1 MCEAGRDLLEWL
13 DKHVPFER
21 AREGNGGCRR
31 SHGMREVECL
41 GVEISLKSRWKGA
54 EGNTQELTV
63 NGLMLLWEGGDCV
76 RVRVG
81 CEMKL

>member
-1 MCEAGRDLLEWL
+1 MPW
-13 DKHVPFER
+13 
-21 AREGNGGCRR
+21 
-31 SHGMREVECL
+31 VEM
-41 GVEISLKSRWKGA
+41 SLKSQWKGA

>member
-1 MCEAGRDLLEWL
+1 MISWD
-13 DKHVPFER
+13 
-21 AREGNGGCRR
+21 ARGE
-31 SHGMREVECL
+31 MPWVEM
-41 GVEISLKSRWKGA
+41 SLKSRWKGA